1 MMPGNAP
8 PGKPRNPPLP
18 PAPGRAMHRPGR
30 QPRNP
35 HPGAPVFDFHRKSF
49 VFVTCASGVE
59 PMLEREIRALGLR
72 PEATRPLGVALRASL
87 DDCLRLNL
95 HLRTAHR
102 VLWEVLR
109 TKAENA
115 DQLYAALAEVPWE
128 QAIPADG
135 HLTVVSSVD
144 NPSIRDARFANLRVK
159 DAVVDRMVAA
169 VGRRPDSGPERTG
182 SVLSLHWQGRS
193 VSLSLDT
200 SGEPLSN
207 RGYRTM
213 PHSAPMRETLA
224 AACLLAAGF
233 NGLGNMVNPMCGS
246 GTLALE
252 AALMATGTAPGLLRE
267 HFAFQHLPAFDPA
280 RWQALRDEA
289 RSRARPTTRG
299 RIIATDHDPQAIA
312 AARHNAAAAGLDS
325 LVELDTCDFQD
336 TTVPEPQRRA
346 VNLIA
351 VNPEY
356 GLRLGDEA
364 ALEPVHA
371 ALGDF
376 LKQRC
381 QGYVG
386 AVFTGN
392 PRLAAKIGLRTR
404 ARLPLMN
411 GPIECRLLL
420 YDLYAGSRKTKDDT
434 PGED

>member
-1 MMPGNAP
+1 
-8 PGKPRNPPLP
+8 
-18 PAPGRAMHRPGR
+18 
-30 QPRNP
+30 
-35 HPGAPVFDFHRKSF
+35 VFDFHRKSF
-49 VFVTCASGVE
+49 VFVTCAGGAQ

-72 PEATRPLGVALRASL
+72 PEAARPLGVALRASL

-115 DQLYAALAEVPWE
+115 DQLYEAVTALPWE
-128 QAIPADG
+128 QAMPADG
-135 HLTVVSSVD
+135 YLTVVSSVD
-144 NPSIRDARFANLRVK
+144 NPTIRDARFANQRVK
-159 DAVVDRMVAA
+159 DAVVDRILAA
-169 VGRRPDSGPERTG
+169 RGRRPDSGPDRRGT
-182 SVLSLHWQGRS
+182 VLSLHWQGRS

-224 AACLLAAGF
+224 AACLLAAGYD
-233 NGLGNMVNPMCGS
+233 GRGHLVNPMCGS

-252 AALMATGTAPGLLRE
+252 AALLATGTAPGLLRE
-267 HFAFQHLPAFDPA
+267 NFAFLHLPGFDPA

-289 RSRARPTTRG
+289 RGRARPTARG
-299 RIIATDHDPQAIA
+299 RIVATDHDPQALA
-312 AARHNAAAAGLDS
+312 AARHNAAAAGLEA
-325 LVELDTCDFQD
+325 LVELDTCDFRE
-336 TTVPEPQRRA
+336 TAVPEALRRA
-346 VNLIA
+346 ANVLI

-356 GLRLGDEA
+356 GLRLGDEE
-364 ALEPVHA
+364 ALKPLHA

-392 PRLAAKIGLRTR
+392 PRLAAHIGLRTR
-404 ARLPLMN
+404 ARLALMN

-420 YDLYAGSRKTKDDT
+420 YDLYAGSRRHQD
-434 PGED
+434 E